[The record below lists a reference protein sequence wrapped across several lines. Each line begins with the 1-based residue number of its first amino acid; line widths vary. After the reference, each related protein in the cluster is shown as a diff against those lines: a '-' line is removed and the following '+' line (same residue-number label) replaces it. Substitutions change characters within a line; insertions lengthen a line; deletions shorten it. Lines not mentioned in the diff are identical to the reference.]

1 MEIQKFQIKEKIMFK
16 KALIASAV
24 ALAVSAPAHAL
35 VQVSNFDWT
44 TPFGTFNDIAYIN
57 MSALGNATV
66 KQEVNGSGN
75 VFVGAKFSE
84 FGAGFSA
91 TYVDKNLNPGFFGQT
106 IWFDFIGL
114 SGSVTALTNTG
125 GFQYKFDPTGL
136 IMVSYGPT
144 KALAQAWFNSPVVG
158 INGSTF
164 GNIGLNIQGT
174 SEILSV
180 AVPGA
185 GTFKDEANQPLDW
198 FQNNFGL
205 FFDVVTTN
213 TIRTAGASFDCDGT
227 GPSTQQCRNLGVQS
241 SGDITLYRIPE
252 PASLALVGL
261 GLLGAGVARRRKVV
275 AN

>member
-1 MEIQKFQIKEKIMFK
+1 MFK

-35 VQVSNFDWT
+35 VQVNNFDWV
-44 TPFGTFNDIAYIN
+44 TPFGTYNDISYIN

-66 KQEVNGSGN
+66 TQEVNGSGN

-91 TYVDKNLNPGFFGQT
+91 TYVDKNNNPGFFGQT
-106 IWFDFIGL
+106 IWYDFVGL
-114 SGSVTALTNTG
+114 SGSVTSVSGTG
-125 GFQYKFDPTGL
+125 AFQYKFDPTGF
-136 IMVSYGPT
+136 ITVSYGAAKTP
-144 KALAQAWFNSPVVG
+144 WFASPVVG
-158 INGSTF
+158 INGSSF
-164 GNIGLNIQGT
+164 GNIGLNVQGT

-180 AVPGA
+180 AVPGS

-213 TIRTAGASFDCDGT
+213 TMKTAGALYDCDGT
-227 GPSTQQCRNLGVQS
+227 GPSTQQCRKLGVQS
-241 SGDITLYRIPE
+241 SGDITLYRVPE

-261 GLLGAGVARRRKVV
+261 GLLGAGIARRRKIVS
-275 AN
+275 N